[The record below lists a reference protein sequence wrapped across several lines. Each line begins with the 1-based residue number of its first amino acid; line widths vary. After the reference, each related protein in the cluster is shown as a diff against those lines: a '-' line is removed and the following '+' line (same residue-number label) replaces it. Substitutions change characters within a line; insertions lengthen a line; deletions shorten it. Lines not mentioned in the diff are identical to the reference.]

1 MDVLRKAKL
10 QTLNLVDNC
19 GKTAVQQSAQL

>member
-10 QTLNLVDNC
+10 QTLHLADNC